1 MSAVRYWRYWRNLT
15 RWQRTNHSAA
25 VTTRKAQP

>member
-15 RWQRTNHSAA
+15 RWIAGNQAAA
-25 VTTRKAQP
+25 VTTRKASR

>member
-15 RWQRTNHSAA
+15 RWIAGNQAAA
-25 VTTRKAQP
+25 VTTRRTR